1 MRVPGA
7 TSLLAFP
14 LLVAAAGDAG
24 APPPTRRALVEDR
37 HHGVTV
43 VDEYRWLE
51 DARSPEVA
59 AWTEAQNR
67 YTRAVLDA
75 LPGVEALR
83 RRVREIR
90 TIAIPRFSE
99 LKTAGGRLFALRF
112 RPPQQQPVLVVL
124 PSADRPDEARVLVDP
139 NALDPSGGTSMDWY
153 VPSLDGRL
161 VAVSLAQG
169 GSERGDVH
177 VYDVDSGR
185 PLADVVRR
193 VNYGTAGGSLA
204 WDARGEGFYYTR
216 YPRPGERPEAD
227 LDFYVQ
233 VYYHRLGTPE
243 SADRYET
250 GKDFPRI
257 AEIDLRTRP
266 DGRYVLANVQNGD
279 GGEFE
284 QHLRREDGSWT
295 RLSRFEDRVL
305 EAIFEPDA
313 ESLLLLSRA
322 GAPRGRL
329 MALALRPSGPLGP
342 PQPFLPEG
350 EAVLEASFAW
360 DPTSRVVPSGKRLYL
375 VEQVGGPQ
383 RVRVLDRS
391 GTALGT
397 VPLPEASAV
406 LQVLPEPGR
415 DALLVQT
422 ASYSEPATWYRFE
435 PGTNGRGGRLTRTA
449 LTTEFPISLR
459 DATVSREW
467 AVSKDGTRVPL
478 TVIAP
483 KGAPRDGTSPAL
495 LTGYGGYGISQTP
508 QFDPG
513 LRIWL
518 DHGGVFAVA
527 SLRGGGEFGQAW
539 HDAGRLLKKRN
550 VFDDFVACAEQLV
563 KAGYTSPRRLAIEG
577 GSNGGLLMGAV
588 LTQRP
593 ELFGAVVSHVGIY
606 DMLRVELSP
615 NGAFNVPEFGTV
627 KDPDQFRALLAY
639 SPYHNVKDG
648 TPYPPVLLPTGA
660 NDPRVDPM
668 HSRKMAARLQAAT
681 GGRGLVLLRASA
693 SSGHGIGTGLD
704 ERIALEADVW
714 AFLFAQ
720 LGVNVR
726 EGG

>member
-1 MRVPGA
+1 MRVPRA
-7 TSLLAFP
+7 AFVSFLSLP
-14 LLVAAAGDAG
+14 VLLAAAGD
-24 APPPTRRALVEDR
+24 APPPTRRTPVEDR
-37 HHGVTV
+37 YHGTTV
-43 VDEYRWLE
+43 VDDYRWLE
-51 DARSPEVA
+51 DAGNPEVA
-59 AWTEAQNR
+59 AWTAVQNR

-75 LPGVEALR
+75 LPGMEALH

-90 TIAIPRFSE
+90 MIEIPRFSD

-112 RPPQQQPVLVVL
+112 RPPQQQPVLVAL
-124 PSADRPDEARVLVDP
+124 ASADRPDEARVLVDL
-139 NALDPSGGTSMDWY
+139 NQLDPSGGTSMDWY
-153 VPSLDGRL
+153 VPSLDGRR
-161 VAVSLAQG
+161 VAVSLARG
-169 GSERGDVH
+169 GSECGDVH
-177 VYDVDSGR
+177 VYDVESGKL
-185 PLADVVRR
+185 LADVIPR

-243 SADRYET
+243 SSDHYEI

-257 AEIDLRTRP
+257 AEIDLRARP
-266 DGRYVLANVQNGD
+266 DGHYVLANVQNGD

-295 RLSRFEDRVL
+295 RLSRFEDRTL
-305 EAIFEPDA
+305 EAIFDPDG
-313 ESLLLLSRA
+313 ESLLLLSTA

-329 MALALRPSGPLGP
+329 MTLALRPTGPLGP

-350 EAVLEASFAW
+350 EGVLEASFAW
-360 DPTSRVVPSGKRLYL
+360 NPTSKIVPSGKHLYL
-375 VEQVGGPQ
+375 VEQAGGPQ
-383 RVRVLDRS
+383 RVRVLDR
-391 GTALGT
+391 GGKPLGV

-406 LQVLPEPGR
+406 DQVLPEPGR
-415 DALLVQT
+415 DALLVQS
-422 ASYSEPATWYRFE
+422 ASYLEPSTWYRFE
-435 PGTNGRGGRLTRTA
+435 LGANESSGRLTKTA
-449 LTTEFPISLR
+449 LSVEFPISLR

-478 TVIAP
+478 TVISP
-483 KGAPRDGTSPAL
+483 KDAPRDGTSPAL

-508 QFDPG
+508 FFDPG

-518 DHGGVFAVA
+518 DHGAVFAYA
-527 SLRGGGEFGQAW
+527 NLRGGGEFGEAW
-539 HDAGRLLKKRN
+539 HDAGRLLNKQN
-550 VFDDFVACAEQLV
+550 VFDDFIACAEHLV

-593 ELFGAVVSHVGIY
+593 ELFAAVVSHVGIY
-606 DMLRVELSP
+606 DMLRAELSP
-615 NGAFNVPEFGTV
+615 NGAFVVPEIGSV
-627 KDPDQFRALLAY
+627 KDSAQFQALLAY

-648 TPYPPVLLPTGA
+648 TAYPPVLLPTGA

-668 HSRKMAARLQAAT
+668 HSRKMAARLQAVT
-681 GGRGLVLLRASA
+681 GGRHLVLLRESE
-693 SSGHGIGTGLD
+693 SSGHGIGTALD
-704 ERIALEADVW
+704 ESIALEADVW

-720 LGVNVR
+720 LGVKVR
-726 EGG
+726 D

>member
-1 MRVPGA
+1 MRVSRS
-7 TSLLAFP
+7 SLVSVISLP
-14 LLVAAAGDAG
+14 VLLAAAGD
-24 APPPTRRALVEDR
+24 APPPTRRAPVEDR
-37 HHGVTV
+37 YHGVTV
-43 VDEYRWLE
+43 VDDYRWLE
-51 DARSPEVA
+51 DPSSGEVA

-67 YTRAVLDA
+67 HARAVLDA
-75 LPGVEALR
+75 LPGMNTLR

-90 TIAIPRFSE
+90 TIAVPHVGE

-124 PSADRPDEARVLVDP
+124 PSADRPGEARVLVDP
-139 NALDPSGGTSMDWY
+139 NALDPSGTTSMDWY
-153 VPSLDGRL
+153 VPSLDGRR
-161 VAVSLAQG
+161 VAVSLARG
-169 GSERGDVH
+169 GSERGDAH
-177 VYDVDSGR
+177 VYDVESGAAL
-185 PLADVVRR
+185 PDVISR

-227 LDFYVQ
+227 LDFWVQ

-243 SADRYET
+243 SSDRYEI

-257 AEIDLRTRP
+257 AEIDLRARP

-284 QHLRREDGSWT
+284 QYLRREDGSWT

-305 EAIFEPDA
+305 EAVFDPDS
-313 ESLLLLSRA
+313 ESLLLLARA

-329 MALALRPSGPLGP
+329 LTLALRPTGPLGP

-350 EAVLEASFAW
+350 EAVLEGSFTW
-360 DPTSRVVPSGKRLYL
+360 DPTSKIVPAGRHLYL
-375 VEQVGGPQ
+375 VEQAGGPQ
-383 RVRVLDRS
+383 QVQVLDRS
-391 GTALGT
+391 GKALGV

-406 LQVLPEPGR
+406 SQALPEPGR
-415 DALLVQT
+415 DALLVQS
-422 ASYSEPATWYRFE
+422 ASYVEPTTWHRFE
-435 PGTNGRGGRLTRTA
+435 PGANGSTGRLAKTV
-449 LTTEFPISLR
+449 LSVEFPISLR

-467 AVSKDGTRVPL
+467 APSKDGTRVPL

-483 KGAPRDGTSPAL
+483 RGVRRDGSSPAL

-508 QFDPG
+508 HFDPG

-518 DHGGVFAVA
+518 DHGGIAA
-527 SLRGGGEFGQAW
+527 YANLRGGDEFGQAW
-539 HDAGRLLKKRN
+539 HDAGRLLNKQN
-550 VFDDFVACAEQLV
+550 VFDDFIACAEHLV

-606 DMLRVELSP
+606 DMMRVELSP
-615 NGAFNVPEFGTV
+615 NGTFNVPEFGSV
-627 KDPDQFRALLAY
+627 KDPAQFRALLAY
-639 SPYHNVKDG
+639 SPYHSIRDG
-648 TPYPPVLLPTGA
+648 TTYPPVLLASGA

-681 GGRGLVLLRASA
+681 GGRSLVLLRASA
-693 SSGHGIGTGLD
+693 TSGHGFGTALD

-714 AFLFAQ
+714 AFLFAE
-720 LGVNVR
+720 LGVKVR
-726 EGG
+726 E